1 MELLNIFRKPNAL
14 TVLLEYIDL
23 LNLSGII
30 KQTFWEGHPTP
41 FATL

>member
-1 MELLNIFRKPNAL
+1 MKLLNIFRRPNVL

-30 KQTFWEGHPTP
+30 KQTFWEEHPVP